1 MRQFDLYRNPDPISA
16 RRLPYLVILQ
26 SDLLAVVETVVVAP
40 LVPAHRVKAVPR
52 LMPTIEVAGVEHA
65 VLVHDMAA
73 ITRSHL
79 KRQVGTAAAKR
90 DELIAAV
97 DLVFTGF

>member
-1 MRQFDLYRNPDPISA
+1 MRQFDLFKNPDPISA
-16 RRLPYLVILQ
+16 RRLPYLVVLQ
-26 SDLLAVVETVVVAP
+26 SDLLAIVETVVVAP
-40 LVPAHRVKAVPR
+40 LMPAHRVKVVPR
-52 LMPTIEVAGVEHA
+52 LMPSIGIAGVEHV

-73 ITRSHL
+73 IARNQL